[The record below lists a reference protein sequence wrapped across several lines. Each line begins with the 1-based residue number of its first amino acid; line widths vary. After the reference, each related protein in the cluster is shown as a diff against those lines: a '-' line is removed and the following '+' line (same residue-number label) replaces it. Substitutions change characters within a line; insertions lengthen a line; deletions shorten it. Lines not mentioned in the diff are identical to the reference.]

1 MKWLTWNDL
10 TEVEKEQ
17 AENSF
22 LSLLED
28 MANEG
33 DEYDI
38 VDYEMTRDDRYFR
51 LHRLQ
56 CKSFIRDKDGYIF
69 VNL

>member
-1 MKWLTWNDL
+1 MFLKWNDL
-10 TEVEKEQ
+10 TEAEKEQ

-22 LSLLED
+22 LSILED
-28 MANEG
+28 VANNG

-56 CKSFIRDKDGYIF
+56 CKSFIRGYA
-69 VNL
+69 NE

>member
-1 MKWLTWNDL
+1 MYLRWNDL
-10 TEVEKEQ
+10 TEAEKEQ
-17 AENSF
+17 AEISF
-22 LSLLED
+22 LSILKD
-28 MANEG
+28 IASDG

-56 CKSFIRDKDGYIF
+56 YKSFIRDKDGYIF
-69 VNL
+69 VNM

>member
-1 MKWLTWNDL
+1 MFLRWNDL
-10 TEVEKEQ
+10 TEAEKEQ

-28 MANEG
+28 IASEG

-38 VDYEMTRDDRYFR
+38 VDYEMTRDDRHFR

-56 CKSFIRDKDGYIF
+56 CKSFIRDDDGYIF

>member
-1 MKWLTWNDL
+1 MLCWEDL
-10 TEVEKEQ
+10 TEAEKEQ

-22 LSLLED
+22 LSLMED
-28 MANEG
+28 MASDG

-51 LHRLQ
+51 LHRLK

-69 VNL
+69 VSI

>member
-1 MKWLTWNDL
+1 MFLRWNDL
-10 TEVEKEQ
+10 TEAEKEQ

-28 MANEG
+28 MASEG

-38 VDYEMTRDDRYFR
+38 VDYEMTRDDRHFR

-56 CKSFIRDKDGYIF
+56 CKSFIRDDDGYIL
-69 VNL
+69 VNI

>member
-1 MKWLTWNDL
+1 MFLRWNDL
-10 TEVEKEQ
+10 TEAEKEQ

-28 MANEG
+28 VASEG

-38 VDYEMTRDDRYFR
+38 ADYEMTRDDKCFR

-56 CKSFIRDKDGYIF
+56 CKSFIRDDDGYIF

>member
-1 MKWLTWNDL
+1 MFLRWDDL
-10 TEVEKEQ
+10 TETEKEQ
-17 AENSF
+17 TENSF
-22 LSLLED
+22 LSILED
-28 MANEG
+28 MASEG

-56 CKSFIRDKDGYIF
+56 CKSFIEMKTDIF
-69 VNL
+69 L